1 MNHRNSVLHSGLVAL
16 LGVLVGMV
24 SPALSQVTAGGI
36 RGVVSDP
43 TGAVIPGA
51 DITAMN
57 TATGQAASAQT
68 TEAGVF
74 VLGNIP
80 VGDYDLAVESEGF
93 KRYFQTGVNVATAT
107 TSTINV
113 TLDLGDV
120 TETVTV
126 EGAALPLMQ
135 TDNSEI
141 STVMERKMVL
151 DLPLD
156 LGGRAV
162 SGGSGRRQIDAFVF
176 LTPGIV
182 GNQWKKSF
190 MGSAGHT
197 SQAII
202 DGIPHALQESPGLT
216 ARTSPPFEA
225 VEEFKVSTT
234 MYPADQGRGFGI
246 TNFTLKSGTNNFHGN
261 AFMFLRNGKLDATG
275 FFNTIQSSLRQNEFG
290 GTLGGPIIKN
300 KTFFY
305 GSYQGFRKR
314 GIQGARGLNTIPP
327 VAFRSGDFS
336 ALRTPSGELIR
347 IFDPSTTTADG
358 AGGFVRQPFPDN
370 RIPQHVFA
378 GGIAENLLSLLPEP
392 DSPGIERNWVSR
404 AFSPNDDDVWSI
416 KVDHNAGS
424 HRISFSYWWVDY
436 NAKGFSSWG
445 SNIPDTGT
453 KRDFTG
459 GGYRVNWDWVVRPTV
474 LNHFGW
480 GFSTSDKERLGNS
493 EAPGN
498 ILGIPNIPQDVSE
511 YPRFELPGYLA
522 MGNSRAGPD
531 LTTDDAVIFTDTLS
545 WTRGRHQLKIGG
557 EYWWQRF
564 SRFDGREA
572 AGVFRF
578 NRLSTSQP
586 NDPLSGSLGDPVAS
600 LLTGDVWSSIR
611 RVNPTKVLYDTQ
623 YLAMFVDDKIQITPK
638 LTASLGLRY
647 DLPWAIGAKDDII
660 SALDPNLPNE
670 AAGGLPGAY
679 VFGNDRVRPGLDL
692 TEWGPRAA
700 LAYTLNEKTVIRSG
714 FGIIYAQANALVS
727 GMELRGHSLIA
738 GWVDISNTQTLD
750 QGVTSAFM
758 LENGPPAF
766 RGTLPNLDSTIKI
779 GDQADYMNPHG
790 GKAAYTTNYNFTI
803 QRQLPGNMYVDLAY
817 VGNKGTNL
825 PSNMETLNQV
835 SSQYLSLG
843 PTLQQQVGSPQANA
857 VGIGVP
863 YPRFR
868 GSVNQALRPYPQY
881 LDIVLHASPIG
892 NHTYHSFQMKAQRRF
907 SNRLG
912 FLVSYTMSKNISDT
926 NGNSWSAIEHK
937 PLDTGNR
944 GLEKSL
950 SPIDVTHNLVTNWI
964 YQLPGNSLT
973 GAAGKMLKGWQLAVT
988 TLYQSGAPI
997 AISGGS
1003 PLPIF
1008 GGGNRPSRVA
1018 GVSGRTGVG
1027 AGEFDPATDLYL
1039 DVNAYQVS
1047 APFTLGDVSRREPN
1061 IRTFPF
1067 LNESVTLSKRTFIP
1081 SISENFNV
1089 EFRAEFFNIFNR
1101 VVFGGPA
1108 TNVNNRQSFGK
1119 IGGQANVPRTI
1130 QFALKVN
1137 F

>member
-1 MNHRNSVLHSGLVAL
+1 MIHARSYVVSRFVVGLLTLAGSATL
-16 LGVLVGMV
+16 
-24 SPALSQVTAGGI
+24 AYAQVTAGGI
-36 RGVVSDP
+36 RGVVADP

-51 DITAMN
+51 EVMITNLA
-57 TATGQAASAQT
+57 TAQSVSTQT
-68 TEAGVF
+68 TEAGVY

-80 VGDYDLAVESEGF
+80 VGDYDLSVESAGF
-93 KRYFQTGVNVATAT
+93 KRFEQTGVNVATAT

-126 EGAALPLMQ
+126 EGSAIPLMQ

-141 STVMERKMVL
+141 STVMERKMVI

-182 GNQWKKSF
+182 GTQWKKSF
-190 MGSAGHT
+190 MGSPGHT

-246 TNFTLKSGTNNFHGN
+246 TNFTMKSGTNQFHGN
-261 AFMFLRNGKLDATG
+261 AFLFLRNGKMDATG

-290 GTLGGPIIKN
+290 GTLGGPVIRN
-300 KTFFY
+300 KTFFF

-314 GIQGARGLNTIPP
+314 GITGALGLATIPP
-327 VAFRSGDFS
+327 VAFRNGDFS
-336 ALRTPSGELIR
+336 SLRAPNGELIG
-347 IFDPSTTTADG
+347 IFDPTTTASDG
-358 AGGFVRQPFPDN
+358 AGGFVRQPFPNN
-370 RIPQHVFA
+370 RIPNQVFA
-378 GGIAENLLSLLPEP
+378 GSVGESLLGLLPQP
-392 DSPGIERNWVSR
+392 DSGGIERNWTSR
-404 AFSPNDDDVWSI
+404 AFSPNNDDVWSI
-416 KVDHNAGS
+416 KADHNAGP
-424 HRISFSYWWVDY
+424 HRFSFSYWWVEY
-436 NAKGFSSWG
+436 NSRGFSAWG
-445 SNIPDTGT
+445 DNTLDTGT
-453 KRDFTG
+453 NRTFTG
-459 GGYRVNWDWVVRPTV
+459 GGYRLNWDWVVRPTL

-480 GFSTSDKERLGNS
+480 GFSTSDKDRLGNS

-498 ILGIPNIPQDVSE
+498 ILGIPNIPQDVRA

-522 MGNSRAGPD
+522 MGNTRAGPD

-545 WTRGRHQLKIGG
+545 WTTGRHQLKFGG

-578 NRLSTSQP
+578 NRLSTTQP
-586 NDPLSGSLGDPVAS
+586 NHPLAGSLGDPVAS
-600 LLTGDVWSSIR
+600 LLTGNVYAGIR

-623 YLAMFVDDKIQITPK
+623 YLAFFVDDKIQVTPK
-638 LTASLGLRY
+638 LTASIGLRY
-647 DLPWAIGAKDDII
+647 DLPWSVRAHNDII
-660 SALDPNLPNE
+660 SALDVNLANE

-679 VFGNDRVRPGLDL
+679 VFGNDKVRPGLDY

-700 LAYTLNEKTVIRSG
+700 LAYTLDDKTVIRSG
-714 FGIIYAQANALVS
+714 FGIIYAQSNALVN
-727 GMELRGHSLIA
+727 GMELGGHSLIA

-750 QGVTSAFM
+750 QGITPAF
-758 LENGPPAF
+758 LLDNGPPAF
-766 RGTLPNLDSTIKI
+766 TGTLPDLSPTIKV
-779 GDQADYMNPHG
+779 GDQADYMSPDG

-803 QRQLPGNMYVDLAY
+803 QRQLPWNTYVDLAY

-825 PSNMETLNQV
+825 PSNMLTLNQV
-835 SSQYLSLG
+835 PSQYLGLG
-843 PTLQQQVGSPQANA
+843 PVLRAQVGSADA
-857 VGIGVP
+857 IAAGVGAPFPG
-863 YPRFR
+863 FR

-881 LDIVLHASPIG
+881 LDIPAHANPVG

-907 SNRLG
+907 SKGLG
-912 FLVSYTMSKNISDT
+912 FLVSYTLSKNLSDT
-926 NGNSWSAIEHK
+926 NGNSWSWIEHK
-937 PLDTGNR
+937 PIDTGNR

-964 YQLPGNSLT
+964 YQLPGNNVT
-973 GAAGKMLKGWQLAVT
+973 GPASKLVKGWQLAVT

-997 AISGGS
+997 AIAGGA

-1008 GGGNRPSRVA
+1008 GGANRPNRVL
-1018 GVSGRTGVG
+1018 GVSGRTGVSAG
-1027 AGEFDPATDLYL
+1027 AFDPATDLYL
-1039 DVNAYQVS
+1039 DANAYEV
-1047 APFTLGDVSRREPN
+1047 LGPVHDRQRGAQ
-1061 IRTFPF
+1061 RTQHP
-1067 LNESVTLSKRTFIP
+1067 RIP
-1081 SISENFNV
+1081 
-1089 EFRAEFFNIFNR
+1089 
-1101 VVFGGPA
+1101 
-1108 TNVNNRQSFGK
+1108 
-1119 IGGQANVPRTI
+1119 VPDSLLASS
-1130 QFALKVN
+1130 Q
-1137 F
+1137 